1 MGASA
6 SQDVAADRYSTTRTI
21 GHGTFGKVEAAIDTR
36 SGAEVAVKT
45 VELLDAQQR
54 GLLPRLRMEIAAL
67 ALLRGSAHVVQL
79 VEVLASQTSVHI
91 VLELISG
98 GNLLQLIV
106 REGALTQARARK
118 HLRDVV
124 AGLAHCHACGVCHR
138 DIKPENLLI
147 DAFGRVRLSDF
158 GFAEVRRA
166 GFAGAARSD
175 AHGSASDGLLYA
187 TCGTPNYAAPEVF
200 SGAGYDGFLADVW
213 SCGVLLLVLLTGKMP
228 FDHPSMRALL
238 ARIAAAEYTMPTSLS
253 SDAKD
258 LISKILEPD
267 PSRRFT
273 LRQVAQHPWLRSEAA
288 DDDAVQPEREP
299 TEGAAA
305 MAPRPTGQWQ
315 GADDVDEHVN
325 AFGLLARSDLLD
337 MTVLLAGPS
346 LKSA

>member
-6 SQDVAADRYSTTRTI
+6 SRDASAHRYSTTRTI
-21 GHGTFGKVEAAIDTR
+21 GQGSFGKVEAAIDTR
-36 SGAEVAVKT
+36 TGAEVAVKT
-45 VELLDAQQR
+45 VELSDAQQH

-79 VEVLASQTSVHI
+79 VEVLSSQTSVHI

-98 GNLLQLIV
+98 GNLLQLV
-106 REGALTQARARK
+106 EREGALTEAHAQR

-147 DAFGRVRLSDF
+147 DGSGRVRLSDF
-158 GFAEVRRA
+158 GFAEVRRS
-166 GFAGAARSD
+166 GFPGAARRD
-175 AHGSASDGLLYA
+175 AHGSSSNGLLYA

-238 ARIAAAEYTMPTSLS
+238 ASIAAAEYTMPPGLS
-253 SDAKD
+253 ADAKD
-258 LISKILEPD
+258 LISKMLEPD
-267 PSRRFT
+267 PSRRCT
-273 LRQVAQHPWLRSEAA
+273 LRQVAQHPWLRSGAA
-288 DDDAVQPEREP
+288 DDDAVLPER
-299 TEGAAA
+299 AAA
-305 MAPRPTGQWQ
+305 IAPTGQ
-315 GADDVDEHVN
+315 GADDVHEN

-337 MTVLLAGPS
+337 MSVLLSGPS
-346 LKSA
+346 LRSASGGSAAG